1 MQGNPCLRF
10 LKMTIS
16 INNDI
21 AGEIRNATEQFSYI
35 SEMAESNAY
44 YTTEV
49 TSQANSINSMVNE
62 MVEMLNDDASKK

>member
-1 MQGNPCLRF
+1 
-10 LKMTIS
+10 
-16 INNDI
+16 
-21 AGEIRNATEQFSYI
+21 
-35 SEMAESNAY
+35 MAESNAY

>member
-1 MQGNPCLRF
+1 
-10 LKMTIS
+10 MTIS

-21 AGEIRNATEQFSYI
+21 AGEIRNATEQFSSI

-44 YTTEV
+44 DTTEV

>member
-1 MQGNPCLRF
+1 
-10 LKMTIS
+10 MTIS

-21 AGEIRNATEQFSYI
+21 AGEIRNASEQFSYI